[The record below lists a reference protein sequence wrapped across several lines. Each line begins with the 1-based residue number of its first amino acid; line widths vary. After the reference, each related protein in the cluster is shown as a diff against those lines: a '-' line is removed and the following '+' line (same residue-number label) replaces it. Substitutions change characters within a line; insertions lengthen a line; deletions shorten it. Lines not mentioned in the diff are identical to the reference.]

1 MDRFFDMIDLGANL
15 QRGLNA
21 VRTLNG
27 LPALITAIPLGL
39 MSFLFL
45 VLAWHFDLKPTYD
58 WTAVAIAKLQP
69 TFVGGLASYIGVLI
83 FTMTLLPSLIELFT
97 VRFARADIAM
107 AQWLVYFFVIFDW
120 VTDWPAADDFI
131 NGYVATGVFERLG
144 PLATIGE
151 YATKIAWLMLASFG
165 FEMLGVVFAICTLY
179 LLMAGGRRGG
189 NYATHVA

>member
-15 QRGLNA
+15 QRGLSA
-21 VRTLNG
+21 VRSLSG

-58 WTAVAIAKLQP
+58 WTAVAVNKLQP

-97 VRFARADIAM
+97 VRFAKADIAM

-120 VTDWPAADDFI
+120 VTDWPAAADFI
-131 NGYVATGVFERLG
+131 DGYVATGVFARLG
-144 PLATIGE
+144 PLAMVGE
-151 YATKIAWLMLASFG
+151 YAAKVAWLMLASFG

-179 LLMAGGRRGG
+179 LVLLVGRGRSG
-189 NYATHVA
+189 YVSRVA

>member
-21 VRTLNG
+21 VRSLHG
-27 LPALITAIPLGL
+27 LAALITAIPLGL
-39 MSFLFL
+39 VSFLFL
-45 VLAWHFDLKPTYD
+45 ALAWHFDLKPTYD

-69 TFVGGLASYIGVLI
+69 TFVGGLAGYVGILI

-120 VTDWPAADDFI
+120 VTDWPAASDFI
-131 NGYVATGVFERLG
+131 EGYVVAGAFERLG
-144 PLATIGE
+144 PLATPGIYAAKIG
-151 YATKIAWLMLASFG
+151 WLMLASFG
-165 FEMLGVVFAICTLY
+165 FEMLGVVFAVCTLA
-179 LLMAGGRRGG
+179 LLLNGSRSAAAS
-189 NYATHVA
+189 YVA